1 MLNIMKNNTIF
12 PDYIKL
18 QLCNEF
24 TSKINNTVK
33 PYKEDVSDA
42 VIYSLLENKNIKS
55 KRRKSL
61 KTSFKSDDI
70 KEQIKNNICPLI
82 YSMLKQEYP
91 SNLYHIEIGEQ
102 IFDYIKYDNG
112 GYFEPHR
119 DWVRV
124 TNSQQIQYTLII
136 GLTEEHACNY
146 GGNTIIWIPVTELN
160 LLDYKML
167 TESTTDDENFKL
179 TCKKYNLPQNHD
191 DLMIL
196 FKMNLSDEKYIP
208 TKIPCYM
215 QGIGLLFQSGFLHS
229 GEVFY
234 EWYKPKEL
242 LSLVI
247 NITGITNTNLQINQF
262 ERNDI
267 LTNNNIKFTS
277 WIDDTS
283 DKFIMFDEF
292 ESWMCSNDSEIIFK
306 NNLLPF
312 QIIVS
317 NGNYNYNSFSNNYL
331 RYINLYENLEISNSN
346 NINILDQINKT
357 LVDIYNKTKISLNK
371 RGRETHI
378 TSELINVTND
388 NNDIKKLDGFRFN
401 DDKIKSLTEQ
411 KNSIICEIT
420 NYYLNIVKL
429 SNNCKVKR
437 VEEVLNTWEESGCND
452 DGDEYDETTYLT
464 CQIDIKFCF
473 FKLDS
478 KSSIV

>member
-1 MLNIMKNNTIF
+1 
-12 PDYIKL
+12 
-18 QLCNEF
+18 
-24 TSKINNTVK
+24 
-33 PYKEDVSDA
+33 
-42 VIYSLLENKNIKS
+42 
-55 KRRKSL
+55 
-61 KTSFKSDDI
+61 
-70 KEQIKNNICPLI
+70 
-82 YSMLKQEYP
+82 
-91 SNLYHIEIGEQ
+91 
-102 IFDYIKYDNG
+102 
-112 GYFEPHR
+112 
-119 DWVRV
+119 
-124 TNSQQIQYTLII
+124 
-136 GLTEEHACNY
+136 
-146 GGNTIIWIPVTELN
+146 
-160 LLDYKML
+160 
-167 TESTTDDENFKL
+167 
-179 TCKKYNLPQNHD
+179 
-191 DLMIL
+191 
-196 FKMNLSDEKYIP
+196 
-208 TKIPCYM
+208 M

-262 ERNDI
+262 EKNDI
-267 LTNNNIKFTS
+267 LSNNNIIFTS
-277 WIDDTS
+277 WLDDTS
-283 DKFIMFDEF
+283 DKFIIFDEF

-306 NNLLPF
+306 YNLLPF

-317 NGNYNYNSFSNNYL
+317 NGTYNNKIFSDNYL

-357 LVDIYNKTKISLNK
+357 LIDIYNKTKINLNK

-378 TSELINVTND
+378 ASELINITND

-420 NYYLNIVKL
+420 NYYLNIFNL
-429 SNNCKVKR
+429 SNNSKVKR